1 MGVWETAKDKQD
13 VIKLFTVIHYIC
25 HCHNKTKQGTISY
38 VKSYIT
44 LYTTFQ
50 KPNKS
55 LEYFLTKLNAQND
68 TTKANGRWGVYHS
81 KLMQMHIANI
91 CEENITALKDTTDD
105 M

>member
-1 MGVWETAKDKQD
+1 M
-13 VIKLFTVIHYIC
+13 Y
-25 HCHNKTKQGTISY
+25 HCHNKTKQGTMSN
-38 VKSYIT
+38 VKSDII

-55 LEYFLTKLNAQND
+55 TAQIE
-68 TTKANGRWGVYHS
+68 TTKANGGWAIYHP
-81 KLMQMHIANI
+81 KLMQVHIANI